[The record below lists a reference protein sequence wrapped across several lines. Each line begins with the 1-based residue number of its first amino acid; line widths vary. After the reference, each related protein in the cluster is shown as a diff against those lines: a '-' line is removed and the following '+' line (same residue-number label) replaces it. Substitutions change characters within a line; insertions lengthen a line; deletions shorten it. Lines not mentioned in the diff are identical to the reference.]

1 MPTWSIG
8 AVRFANL
15 PPLER
20 NETRLFLDE
29 DVHAALAA
37 APRKRGY
44 DAVHALEIKRL
55 GLSDESQ
62 PNFAT
67 QENRCLV
74 TFNVGDFVR
83 LHNRWMD
90 LGREH
95 AGIIV
100 LKQLPVGEM
109 LRQLL
114 ALLQKESGDSMRGQV
129 RFL

>member
-1 MPTWSIG
+1 MK
-8 AVRFANL
+8 L
-15 PPLER
+15 
-20 NETRLFLDE
+20 RLFLDE

-37 APRKRGY
+37 ALRKRGH
-44 DAVHALEIKRL
+44 DAVLALEEKRL
-55 GLSDESQ
+55 GLYDESQ
-62 PNFAT
+62 LNFAT

-90 LGREH
+90 AGREH

-100 LKQLPVGEM
+100 SKQLPVGEM
-109 LRQLL
+109 LRRLL
-114 ALLQKESGDSMRGQV
+114 TLLQKDSGDSMRIQV

>member
-1 MPTWSIG
+1 MKLRI
-8 AVRFANL
+8 F
-15 PPLER
+15 
-20 NETRLFLDE
+20 FDE

-37 APRKRGY
+37 ALRKRGH
-44 DAVHALEIKRL
+44 DAVLALEEKRL

-62 PNFAT
+62 LNFAT

-83 LHNRWMD
+83 LHNRWID
-90 LGREH
+90 AGREH

-100 LKQLPVGEM
+100 SKQLPIGEM
-109 LRQLL
+109 LRRLL
-114 ALLQKESGDSMRGQV
+114 ILLQKENEDSMRGQV

>member
-1 MPTWSIG
+1 MK
-8 AVRFANL
+8 L
-15 PPLER
+15 
-20 NETRLFLDE
+20 RLFLDE

-37 APRKRGY
+37 ALRKRGH
-44 DAVHALEIKRL
+44 DAVLALEEKRL

-62 PNFAT
+62 LNFAT

-83 LHNRWMD
+83 LHNRWID
-90 LGREH
+90 AGREH

-100 LKQLPVGEM
+100 SKQLPVGEM
-109 LRQLL
+109 LRRLL
-114 ALLQKESGDSMRGQV
+114 ALLQKENADSMRGQV

>member
-1 MPTWSIG
+1 MKLRI
-8 AVRFANL
+8 F
-15 PPLER
+15 
-20 NETRLFLDE
+20 FDE

-37 APRKRGY
+37 ALRKRGH
-44 DAVHALEIKRL
+44 DAVHTLEAKRS

-62 PNFAT
+62 LNFAT

-90 LGREH
+90 AGREH

-100 LKQLPVGEM
+100 SKQLPVGEM
-109 LRQLL
+109 LRRLL
-114 ALLQKESGDSMRGQV
+114 ALLQKESGDSVRGQV